1 MNLDLFGYLASV
13 VILISLTM
21 SSIVRL
27 RWINMIGGA
36 LFTVYG
42 LMLHSMPTA
51 FLNFGIVIIDIYY
64 LVKLY
69 RKKESFKII
78 EANRD
83 SELLTYFY
91 ETNNKE
97 LEEYFGKNEL
107 HGDKAFFML
116 RDNHT
121 AGILVGEVIDGSL
134 RVDVDFVTAEYRDFK
149 LGKYFF
155 NENPE
160 ELKKRGIK
168 KVLSKPIHEKHREYL
183 EKIGFKKIDKE
194 LFEKVL

>member
-51 FLNFGIVIIDIYY
+51 FLNFGIVVIDIYY

-69 RKKESFKII
+69 QKKESFKII
-78 EANRD
+78 EANKD

-91 ETNNKE
+91 ETNGKE
-97 LEEYFGKNEL
+97 LKEYFGKEKFE
-107 HGDKAFFML
+107 GERAFFML

-121 AGILVGEVIDGSL
+121 AGILVGSVAEGNL
-134 RVDVDFVTAEYRDFK
+134 TVDADFVTAEYRDFK